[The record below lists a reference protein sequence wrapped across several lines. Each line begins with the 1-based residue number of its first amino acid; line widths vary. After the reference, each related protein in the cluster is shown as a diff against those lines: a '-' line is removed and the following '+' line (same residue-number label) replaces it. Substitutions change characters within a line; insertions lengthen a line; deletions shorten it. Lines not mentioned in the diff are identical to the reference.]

1 MTQWQL
7 MRSRRFVPLFWT
19 QFLNAF
25 NDNVYKNALVIL
37 IIFQGDTLYGV
48 DTNVLVTLCAGFF
61 ILPYFLFSATAG
73 QFADKYE
80 KSQLMQRIKLAEIII
95 MSVAV
100 IGFYTQQII
109 LLIIL
114 LFMLG
119 TQAAMFSP
127 LKYGI
132 LPQHLRE
139 TELIGGNGLINM
151 GTFLAIL
158 LGTILGGVLISLPQG
173 ATLVSVLIITLAIL
187 GYIAS
192 LFILPAEPSDATLKI
207 RWNIAIETWRIARYG
222 MENRDVFLAIL
233 AMSWFWFV
241 GATYLSQMP
250 AYAKHII
257 GGDNG
262 VVTLLLTMFSIGIGT
277 GSVLCEKLSRGHIE
291 LGIVPMGALGITIF
305 ATDVYFASQP
315 LLSASVPSGSQN
327 VWQFLAMAGSFRVL
341 IDLILIGFFGGIYIV
356 PLNAMIQH
364 RSHPQHRARII
375 AANNILNAMMMVAS
389 SIATI
394 TMLQYQLNIAEIFLS
409 LGIINTVVS
418 LLLLIVMPEL
428 LQRLRVWLQ
437 RFPPR
442 EED

>member
-7 MRSRRFVPLFWT
+7 IRSRRFVPLFCT

-25 NDNVYKNALVIL
+25 NDNIYKNALVIL
-37 IIFQGDTLYGV
+37 IIFQGNTLYGI
-48 DTNVLVTLCAGFF
+48 DTTVLVTLCAGFF

-80 KSQLMQRIKLAEIII
+80 KSRLIQRVKLIEIFI
-95 MSVAV
+95 MGVAV
-100 IGFYTQQII
+100 IGFYSNNII

-132 LPQHLRE
+132 LPQHLDE

-158 LGTILGGVLISLPQG
+158 LGTILGGILISIPDYG
-173 ATLVSVLIITLAIL
+173 TTLISMLIILLAVL
-187 GYIAS
+187 GYTAS
-192 LFILPAEPSDATLKI
+192 LFILPAQPSESTLKI
-207 RWNIAIETWRIARYG
+207 HWSLAIETWKMIRYG
-222 MENRDVFLAIL
+222 MENRSVFIAIL

-250 AYAKHII
+250 AYAKYVL
-257 GGDNG
+257 GGNNE
-262 VVTLLLTMFSIGIGT
+262 VVTLLLTMFSVGIGT
-277 GSVLCEKLSRGHIE
+277 GSVLCEKLSKGHIE
-291 LGIVPMGALGITIF
+291 LGIVPIGALGITVF
-305 ATDVYFASQP
+305 AIDVYFASQP
-315 LLSASVPSGSQN
+315 LMQAQVPVGSQGL
-327 VWQFLAMAGSFRVL
+327 WQFLAMSGSGRAL

-364 RSHPQHRARII
+364 RSNPLYRSRII
-375 AANNILNAMMMVAS
+375 ASNNILNALMMVAS
-389 SIATI
+389 SVVTI
-394 TMLQYQLNIAEIFLS
+394 MMLQYQFNIAEIFLS
-409 LGIINTVVS
+409 LGVVNILVALAVFS
-418 LLLLIVMPEL
+418 AMPEFIE
-428 LQRLRVWLQ
+428 RLRVWLHYSTH
-437 RFPPR
+437 
-442 EED
+442 

>member
-7 MRSRRFVPLFWT
+7 IRSRRFAPLFWT

-37 IIFQGDTLYGV
+37 IIFQGDTLYGI

-80 KSQLMQRIKLAEIII
+80 KSQLMQRIKFAEIII

-139 TELIGGNGLINM
+139 QELIGGNGLINM

-173 ATLVSVLIITLAIL
+173 ATIVSILIMAFAVL
-187 GYIAS
+187 GYTAS
-192 LFILPAEPSDATLKI
+192 LFILPAEPSDSTLKI
-207 RWNIAIETWRIARYG
+207 RWNIVAETWRIARYG
-222 MENRDVFLAIL
+222 MENRSVFLAIL

-291 LGIVPMGALGITIF
+291 LGIVPIGALGITVF

-315 LLSASVPSGSQN
+315 LLNASFPSGSQT
-327 VWQFLAMAGSFRVL
+327 VWQFLAIAGSFRVL

-394 TMLQYQLNIAEIFLS
+394 MMLQYQLNIAEIFLS
-409 LGIINTVVS
+409 LGIINTIVAI
-418 LLLLIVMPEL
+418 LLFVAMPEL
-428 LQRLRVWLQ
+428 LQRLQVWLHY
-437 RFPPR
+437 PK
-442 EED
+442 E

>member
-7 MRSRRFVPLFWT
+7 MRSRRFVPIFWT

-222 MENRDVFLAIL
+222 MENRSVFLAIL

-437 RFPPR
+437 RFPL
-442 EED
+442 